1 MGDAAH
7 AVAPHSG
14 QGASMAIE
22 DGLVLASSLD
32 ADSSVE
38 AAFARFFRLRQER
51 TQTVIKIGRMAGSQK
66 HAQSWLQLKIR
77 DLILPLVMPMG
88 VKAQERIF
96 HFRADQTPLAEPV
109 Q

>member
-22 DGLVLASSLD
+22 DALVLAACLDDSASL
-32 ADSSVE
+32 A
-38 AAFARFFRLRQER
+38 AAFSRFESLRR
-51 TQTVIKIGRMAGSQK
+51 DRVATAIAIGRQAGSQK
-66 HAQSWLQLKIR
+66 HAQSWLALRIR

-88 VKAQERIF
+88 VKAQERMF
-96 HFRADQTPLAEPV
+96 RFRADLTPLAQPV